1 MLYYREKQKGR
12 RMAMA
17 ITEEQVAYV
26 ANLAQIGL
34 DETQKPRMTKDLDQL
49 LDFMQILHTVD
60 TEGVE
65 PLTHVFPLTNVMR
78 PDTVVAF
85 DDRAALLAN
94 APEHTEEAFVVPKI
108 VG

>member
-1 MLYYREKQKGR
+1 
-12 RMAMA
+12 MAM
-17 ITEEQVAYV
+17 TEEQVVYL

-34 DETQKPRMTKDLDQL
+34 DEEQIPRMTKDLDQIL
-49 LDFMQILHTVD
+49 GFMQVLHTVD
-60 TEGVE
+60 TEGIE
-65 PLTHVFPLTNVMR
+65 PLSHVLPLTNVMR